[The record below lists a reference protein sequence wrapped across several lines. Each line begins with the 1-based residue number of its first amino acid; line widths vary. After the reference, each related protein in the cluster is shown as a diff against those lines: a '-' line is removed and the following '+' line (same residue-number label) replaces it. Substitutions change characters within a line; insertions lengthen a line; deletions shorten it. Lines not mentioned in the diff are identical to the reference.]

1 MLRFFSRW
9 RGSRSVPHKMK
20 PGDRYCRILG
30 HQHLETA
37 TVLDLRQD
45 LVGIPHVHFSVAYER
60 SDADWL
66 DGGPRTLA
74 LSRFVDEYRRQAAAT
89 PRTPANSSESVSDGQ
104 GTPSSVGPG
113 NAAHEAAT

>member
-1 MLRFFSRW
+1 MLEFLSRW
-9 RGSRSVPHKMK
+9 RGSRSVPEELK

-37 TVLDLRQD
+37 TILDLRRD

-74 LSRFVDEYRRQAAAT
+74 LSRFVDEYRRQA
-89 PRTPANSSESVSDGQ
+89 S
-104 GTPSSVGPG
+104 
-113 NAAHEAAT
+113 

>member
-1 MLRFFSRW
+1 MLQFFSWR
-9 RGSRSVPHKMK
+9 RGSRSVPDEMK

-30 HQHLETA
+30 HQCLETA

-45 LVGIPHVHFSVAYER
+45 LTGIPHVHFSVAYER

-74 LSRFVDEYRRQAAAT
+74 LSRFVDEYRRQT
-89 PRTPANSSESVSDGQ
+89 S
-104 GTPSSVGPG
+104 
-113 NAAHEAAT
+113 